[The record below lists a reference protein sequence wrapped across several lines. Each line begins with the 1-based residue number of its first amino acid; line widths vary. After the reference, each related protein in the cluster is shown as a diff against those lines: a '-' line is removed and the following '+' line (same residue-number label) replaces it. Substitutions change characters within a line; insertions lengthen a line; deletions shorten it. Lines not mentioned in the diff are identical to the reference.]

1 MHGRGWHDHE
11 QPKEFQPEAMAGAD
25 AVLGEQIEGSPSNS
39 VVGMGRV
46 RGKAARGKVGT
57 SQGRLRRKRM
67 TPVGKGIKAKTK
79 NAKGSRL
86 GAKGTGR
93 GGNPG

>member
-11 QPKEFQPEAMAGAD
+11 QPKEFQPEEMAGAD
-25 AVLGEQIEGSPSNS
+25 AVLGEQIEGSPNNS
-39 VVGMGRV
+39 VMGMGRL
-46 RGKAARGKVGT
+46 RGKSPT
-57 SQGRLRRKRM
+57 SQGRIRRKRM
-67 TPVGKGIKAKTK
+67 TPVGKGVKAKTK
-79 NAKGSRL
+79 AAKGSRL